1 MIKIIEIL
9 LFKNLK
15 LILSSFIL
23 LTIAITP
30 YSFSVF
36 DKLNSGGYESINS
49 AFTKASKIEAENFP
63 ESVAELSIA
72 FSYQDLDYQEVEFK
86 KSFEAFQRNL
96 KINFPNLLII
106 TDISSKTFIST
117 DNKSILILLS
127 NISKDKSNLHNYL
140 SNISKNNNGVELF
153 YTSGE
158 IVTNEINKLVK
169 NDVTKIELFTIPIV
183 LLLLVIFFNS
193 FIIALTPI
201 FVALL
206 AIIFSFFTLAILSN
220 YMDIS
225 IFAVNIIT
233 GLGLGLAVDY
243 SMLIVKRFKEEL
255 DKNNF
260 DSKISALFTLRSA
273 GRTVIYSGAA
283 VGFTLLSLLIFPI
296 NFLKSLGVAGAIV
309 VFFSV
314 ISAIF
319 PLIILLAIFGN
330 KLKFKE
336 INNKSIFFEKIG
348 KIVIR
353 KPILFFTISSLFL
366 ISLLLPIKDA
376 SFSQADH
383 RILPKNNKVLID
395 IEYISNN
402 FNNNDDIKIIIDRNN
417 NNYNDV
423 EKVIANSKNNLV
435 LSYDSSNNGYE
446 RYILNTN
453 YPPGDLKNIS
463 IVKEL
468 LNENKD
474 IMVTGLSAGI
484 FDSQRAIFEKLPYL
498 ILFISFFVFL
508 IIMLFTGSIIIPIKA
523 VILNFLSLGSMI
535 GVLKLIFIDGRLDFL
550 LSDFIKTGFLDLSS
564 LVLASVV
571 AFGLSMDYELFL
583 LARIKEE
590 YDSSKDNEKAII
602 YGVANSAKIITT
614 AALIL
619 AIAFGGFV
627 FTSITSVMMLGIG
640 IALTILID
648 ATIIRAILVPATMK
662 LLGKYNWY
670 APKFIKNINLKH

>member
-9 LFKNLK
+9 LYKNLK

-36 DKLNSGGYESINS
+36 DKLNSGGYESSNS

-63 ESVAELSIA
+63 ESSAELSIA
-72 FSYQDLDYQEVEFK
+72 FSYQDLNYQEGDFK
-86 KSFEAFQRNL
+86 KTFDEFQRNL
-96 KINFPNLLII
+96 KINFPNLLVI

-127 NISKDKSNLHNYL
+127 NINKDKSNLLNYL

-193 FIIALTPI
+193 FKIALTPI

-273 GRTVIYSGAA
+273 GRTVIYSGAV

-296 NFLKSLGVAGAIV
+296 NFLKSLGIAGAIV

-336 INNKSIFFEKIG
+336 KENKSIFFENLG

-383 RILPKNNKVLID
+383 RILPKNNKVLVD

-402 FNNNDDIKIIIDRNN
+402 FNNNNDIKIIIDRNN
-417 NNYNDV
+417 NNLNDV
-423 EKVIANSKNNLV
+423 EKVIATSKNNIV
-435 LSYDSSNNGYE
+435 LSYDGSNNGYE
-446 RYILNTN
+446 RYTLNTS
-453 YPPGDLKNIS
+453 YPSGDLKNIS

-474 IMVTGLSAGI
+474 IMVTGISAGI
-484 FDSQRAIFEKLPYL
+484 LDSQRAIFDKLPYL

-602 YGVANSAKIITT
+602 SGVANSAKIITT

-619 AIAFGGFV
+619 AIAFGGFI

-648 ATIIRAILVPATMK
+648 ATIIRAVLVPATMK

-670 APKFIKNINLKH
+670 APEFIKNITLKH

>member
-23 LTIAITP
+23 FTIAITP

-36 DKLNSGGYESINS
+36 DKLNSGGYESSNS

-72 FSYQDLDYQEVEFK
+72 FSYQELNYQEVEFK
-86 KSFEAFQRNL
+86 KSFDEFLRNL

-127 NISKDKSNLHNYL
+127 NISKDKSNLLNYL
-140 SNISKNNNGVELF
+140 SNISKKNNGVELF

-193 FIIALTPI
+193 FKIALTPI

-336 INNKSIFFEKIG
+336 KNNKSIFFEKIG

-383 RILPKNNKVLID
+383 RILPKNNKVLKD

-402 FNNNDDIKIIIDRNN
+402 FNNNNDIKIIIDRNN
-417 NNYNDV
+417 NYNDL
-423 EKVIANSKNNLV
+423 EKVIANSKNNHV

-484 FDSQRAIFEKLPYL
+484 FDSQRAIFDKLPYL

-662 LLGKYNWY
+662 LLGKFNWY